1 MRILLSCLSIVL
13 LSACVGKPTR
23 PSDFY
28 ILSVE
33 PAAMAF
39 EGVPGPGP
47 SIGIGPVILPE
58 LLDRPQIVTRSSAN
72 EVRLAEYHRWGG
84 ELESELVRVLAQNL
98 MSRLRTERMRF
109 HPWPSS
115 QSPDL
120 QVSVRFFRFDGSPGT
135 GVVLTGIWS
144 ILDGRRECELQ
155 VHNFQIEESTDGP
168 GYGGLVAAM
177 SRGVGRLSDGIA
189 AAVLEV
195 RPGC

>member
-1 MRILLSCLSIVL
+1 MKILLCCLTIVL

-33 PAAMAF
+33 PAAMEF
-39 EGVPGPGP
+39 EGALKPDLSLGV
-47 SIGIGPVILPE
+47 GPVILPE

-84 ELESELVRVLAQNL
+84 ELESELARVLAQNL
-98 MSRLRTERMRF
+98 MGRLRIDRVRF

-120 QVSVRFFRFDGSPGT
+120 QVSVRFFRFDGAPET
-135 GVVLTGIWS
+135 GAVLTGIWT
-144 ILDGRRECELQ
+144 ILDGRRECDLQ
-155 VHNFQIEESTDGP
+155 VRTFHIEESTDGP

-177 SRGVGRLSDGIA
+177 SRGVGRLSDRIA